1 VPAPTWLDDVRRL
14 LEQVRSSDASEV
26 EISCDGFRLRVK
38 RRPRR
43 RPAAVVAVDG
53 VDRPTSTGLAVLAPL
68 TGVFYRSASPD
79 VPSYVQEGDEVMPDT
94 VVGLIETMKIF
105 NEVVAECH
113 GRVREILV
121 ESGQLVHTGD
131 PLMVVDEADGTS
143 APRAES

>member
-38 RRPRR
+38 RRPRQ

-105 NEVVAECH
+105 NEVVAECR
-113 GRVREILV
+113 GRVREVLV

-131 PLMVVDEADGTS
+131 RLMIVDEADQIS
-143 APRAES
+143 APRMES

>member
-38 RRPRR
+38 RRPRQ

-53 VDRPTSTGLAVLAPL
+53 VDRPTSTGLAVLAQL

-113 GRVREILV
+113 GRVREVLV

-131 PLMVVDEADGTS
+131 HLMVVDEADQPAGLRTE
-143 APRAES
+143 P